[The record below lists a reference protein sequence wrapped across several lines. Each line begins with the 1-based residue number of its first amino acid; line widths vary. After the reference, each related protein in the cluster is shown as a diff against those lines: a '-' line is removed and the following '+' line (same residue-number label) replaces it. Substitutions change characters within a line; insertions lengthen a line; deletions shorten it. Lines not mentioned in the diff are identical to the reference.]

1 MTGSQR
7 QAPDVLP
14 LGAVRAALA
23 AASAPAP
30 GRPGDAYAPD
40 NRAPVYPVPVGPPAG
55 DQPGPPPPRAVRP
68 GGVGGGG
75 PPRGPPRPPPP
86 PGRGGGGGGGAGGR
100 ATGSHGSVAPSALR
114 HDVGT

>member
-55 DQPGPPPPRAVRP
+55 
-68 GGVGGGG
+68 
-75 PPRGPPRPPPP
+75 
-86 PGRGGGGGGGAGGR
+86 GR

>member
-14 LGAVRAALA
+14 LGAVRAALM

-55 DQPGPPPPRAVRP
+55 AQCCEAGR
-68 GGVGGGG
+68 
-75 PPRGPPRPPPP
+75 RGARCY
-86 PGRGGGGGGGAGGR
+86 GAGSR
-100 ATGSHGSVAPSALR
+100 ATRSHGSVAPSALR